1 MEEEA
6 TLGPPPGEGSGQGGG
21 QACDPSPGAPNDPT
35 AQALGLSFLCCGRS
49 SHPKATRRAASPP
62 GPQTGNGC
70 DAPEGTLLP
79 FTPEVPREGKQQQW
93 SLSVPRFQPFSPIS
107 RHSKQQFSR
116 LQPLSQQTRS
126 SLNGGLGQGEGC
138 HSEPWES
145 LGSEEGLPSSLTS
158 PLSPCAPTYPHLP

>member
-1 MEEEA
+1 MDREEDKHVTPLLELPMTPRLRRWA
-6 TLGPPPGEGSGQGGG
+6 CLSCAVDAQTTPRPREELPP
-21 QACDPSPGAPNDPT
+21 
-35 AQALGLSFLCCGRS
+35 
-49 SHPKATRRAASPP
+49 HP

-70 DAPEGTLLP
+70 DAPEGMLLP